1 MSHYLKLYSI
11 AIIIVV
17 VVNMSNIQ
25 LPGIADFTSNAGY
38 TGQSIVAAYTLAGM
52 ADNTEQVDIG
62 STLHLNGRLFSYHAL
77 GNDVHVGT
85 TQSLENGFLEE
96 LENKKSDEVDDTN
109 DCIMAQRL
117 MSALDNVLQNNHGD
131 MRCINDH
138 NGISST
144 GAYIHID
151 NPNGKAL
158 LHINKAGDGSYEP
171 IVELKKEF
179 MEWKV
184 RHGCYEGDGMI
195 LNNSGGVE
203 RGEIEVVAGVG
214 NLHENETTTNHRSNI
229 SKSLLGYVSLVILTM
244 TVGIAVLL
252 KKWNNHHHHQKKMN
266 NNGARNPEITIQ
278 YSEKH
283 MWDLVAL

>member
-1 MSHYLKLYSI
+1 
-11 AIIIVV
+11 
-17 VVNMSNIQ
+17 
-25 LPGIADFTSNAGY
+25 
-38 TGQSIVAAYTLAGM
+38 M
-52 ADNTEQVDIG
+52 AKNTEQVGIG

-96 LENKKSDEVDDTN
+96 VVAENEKNDEVVESSNDTTTATTN
-109 DCIMAQRL
+109 NNDDCIMAQRL
-117 MSALDNVLQNNHGD
+117 MSALDNVLHNNHGD
-131 MRCINDH
+131 MRCINHH

-158 LHINKAGDGSYEP
+158 VHINKAGDGSYEP

-179 MEWKV
+179 MKWKV
-184 RHGCYEGDGMI
+184 KHGCYEDDDGMT
-195 LNNSGGVE
+195 LENSGGVE
-203 RGEIEVVAGVG
+203 RGEIEVVADGGVG
-214 NLHENETTTNHRSNI
+214 VVNNLDHENETMNTNSMLNSNI
-229 SKSLLGYVSLVILTM
+229 SKSLLVYVSLVILTM

-252 KKWNNHHHHQKKMN
+252 KKWNNHHRQKKMN
-266 NNGARNPEITIQ
+266 NIGSRNPEITIQ